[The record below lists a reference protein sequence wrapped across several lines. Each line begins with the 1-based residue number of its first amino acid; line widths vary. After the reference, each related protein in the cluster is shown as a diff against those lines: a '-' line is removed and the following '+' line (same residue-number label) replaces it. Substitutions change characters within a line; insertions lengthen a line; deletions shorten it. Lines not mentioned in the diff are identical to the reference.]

1 MNAIINKAE
10 LNKMTGA
17 ELVSLHNKLAA
28 PLGKRAVRRF
38 ATKTAAQART
48 WALVQAS
55 ARTQQ
60 ERTQAQRPART
71 KTAAAKPAQPA
82 AAPAT
87 AKRSRARGTNIQPTG
102 EPLRACRAG
111 SKQAILLDLLRQPEG
126 ATIET
131 LMAATG
137 WQRSSVRTG
146 FSWDMRGKG
155 YGVRSTFDAAGV
167 ERFHLVVP
175 VGQKVPAHVA
185 GRGA

>member
-1 MNAIINKAE
+1 
-10 LNKMTGA
+10 
-17 ELVSLHNKLAA
+17 
-28 PLGKRAVRRF
+28 
-38 ATKTAAQART
+38 
-48 WALVQAS
+48 VQAS
-55 ARTQQ
+55 ARAQQ

-82 AAPAT
+82 AAT
-87 AKRSRARGTNIQPTG
+87 AKPSRARGTNIQPTG
-102 EPLRACRAG
+102 EPLKACRAG

-175 VGQKVPAHVA
+175 AGQKVPAHVA